1 MGQSGKAENFESAS
15 ELRRVHLEDSMMGET
30 VWAWLGFNLFVLALL
45 ALDLGVLHRKER
57 EIKVGEAL
65 WLSLFYIV
73 LALLFAGGLFWI
85 RGEQAGVEFLTGYLI
100 EKSLSV
106 DNIFVIVLIFT
117 YFAVPAQYQHRVLFW
132 GILGALVMRG
142 ILIFAG
148 VQLIDKF
155 AWMATVFGAFL
166 IVTGVKM
173 LLVADA
179 KPDINNN
186 VVLKLLR
193 RRLRVTE
200 SYEGK
205 RFFVRRNGALFAT
218 PLFLVLM
225 MVEFTDLVFAVDSI
239 PAIIAVSRDPFII
252 YTANV
257 FAILGLR
264 ALYFALA
271 RIVPRFI
278 YLKYAL
284 SLILVVVGGKMIANY
299 FYGEKFIP
307 TELALL
313 ITAVLIGGSIAL
325 SLLRTR
331 GAMPAEPAALPTGWV
346 PGSPAQSTTERS
358 KGKPQ

>member
-1 MGQSGKAENFESAS
+1 MTE
-15 ELRRVHLEDSMMGET
+15 VT
-30 VWAWLGFNLFVLALL
+30 VWAWLGFNLFVVALL
-45 ALDLGVLHRKER
+45 ALDLGVVHRKER
-57 EIKVGEAL
+57 EIPLSEAL
-65 WLSLFYIV
+65 WLSLLYVV
-73 LALLFAGGLFWI
+73 LALLFAAGLFWI

-117 YFAVPAQYQHRVLFW
+117 YFAVPAEYQHRVLFW

-148 VQLIDKF
+148 VQLIDNF
-155 AWMATVFGAFL
+155 AWMAIVFGAFL

-200 SYEGK
+200 SYEGR

-271 RIVPRFI
+271 GIVPRFI
-278 YLKYAL
+278 YLKYGL

-331 GAMPAEPAALPTGWV
+331 GAGPAEPAALPTGWV
-346 PGSPAQSTTERS
+346 PGSPAQPAAKST
-358 KGKPQ
+358 KGEPQ

>member
-1 MGQSGKAENFESAS
+1 MI
-15 ELRRVHLEDSMMGET
+15 GET
-30 VWAWLGFNLFVLALL
+30 VWAWLGFNLFVLVLL

-57 EIKVGEAL
+57 EIEIGEAL
-65 WLSLFYIV
+65 WLSLLYIV

-117 YFAVPAQYQHRVLFW
+117 YFAVPAEYQHRVLFW

-155 AWMATVFGAFL
+155 AWMAAVFGAFL
-166 IVTGVKM
+166 IATGAKM
-173 LLVADA
+173 LLVSNA

-193 RRLRVTE
+193 RRLRVIE
-200 SYEGK
+200 GYEGK
-205 RFFVRRNGALFAT
+205 RFFVRRNGVLFAT

-271 RIVPRFI
+271 GIVPRFI

-284 SLILVVVGGKMIANY
+284 SLILIVVGGKMIANY
-299 FYGEKFIP
+299 FYGEKFVP

-346 PGSPAQSTTERS
+346 PGSPAQRATERS
-358 KGKPQ
+358 KGKPK

>member
-1 MGQSGKAENFESAS
+1 
-15 ELRRVHLEDSMMGET
+15 MMEGT
-30 VWAWLGFNLFVLALL
+30 TWGWLGFNLFVLALL

-57 EIKVGEAL
+57 EIKIGEAL

-117 YFAVPAQYQHRVLFW
+117 YFAVPAQHQHRVLFW

-148 VQLIDKF
+148 VQLIDNF
-155 AWMATVFGAFL
+155 AWLAIVFGAFL

-346 PGSPAQSTTERS
+346 PGSPAQPATERS